1 MPTTKWDL
9 ILKGKQYGQ
18 KVEKTSAGV
27 DAAQWTNL
35 FYFLTRS
42 EYHLIWNNHT
52 PYAYLKMFLFNSSYK
67 RKSSMKWRA
76 PIIITSNWRIMQVEC
91 RIIRCVRFT
100 FWVLPLKSHQFF
112 FFFFSSVFD
121 ERKHLENK
129 KRFRWNFPTMWNC
142 HTHKKKRI
150 TNTKNNIQDSMRYQD
165 EHFVRPFNQC
175 SLNGPALD
183 CFIWLVLVSEVFNS
197 LWPARVHFN
206 IFHFHLEC

>member
-1 MPTTKWDL
+1 MIVWWWFEAHNLIQMPTTKWDL

-112 FFFFSSVFD
+112 FFSFFFGFWWTKAFGEQKKVSLKFSNDVKLSHTQKKTNNKHQKQHSRLNALSRRTFCSPLQSVFAQRPGAWLLYLTCSS
-121 ERKHLENK
+121 ER
-129 KRFRWNFPTMWNC
+129 
-142 HTHKKKRI
+142 
-150 TNTKNNIQDSMRYQD
+150 S
-165 EHFVRPFNQC
+165 V
-175 SLNGPALD
+175 
-183 CFIWLVLVSEVFNS
+183 
-197 LWPARVHFN
+197 
-206 IFHFHLEC
+206 